1 MNHTNLRRTLHG
13 SASSRADSCVSTHVT
28 RRKSPTTLSDARKT
42 RRVWLMV
49 IASTVGIVI
58 FSGVVHAALGGGV
71 CEGTGAPGCA
81 YVDESGALMRG
92 YGTVVDAAGGTN
104 YDVKISYVGLQ
115 NWSGSTWWTPIATTG
130 GVWQFESGVGDR
142 PPVMTVPV
150 GSSGAPH
157 DQARRGRERLTSQRR
172 GDVSVPCHALGE
184 SDVRDAQQA

>member
-1 MNHTNLRRTLHG
+1 MNHINLRRTLHS

-49 IASTVGIVI
+49 IASTVGIAV

-130 GVWQFESGVGDR
+130 GVWQFESDAKYTSWSTCSAGEYYRTKVTRNWRDSTGE
-142 PPVMTVPV
+142 
-150 GSSGAPH
+150 GSS
-157 DQARRGRERLTSQRR
+157 TFYSF
-172 GDVSVPCHALGE
+172 SVVC
-184 SDVRDAQQA
+184 